1 MKWIAAIIGYFLFRF
16 PGAVVGYFIGSLF
29 EGFQN
34 TNKRQTFGSWQ
45 RSKITPQDFELKL
58 LALASLVI
66 KADGK
71 VSQQELDYVRNYF
84 VSAYGK
90 ERANAVFR
98 LFNEQINKEQI
109 SAMDI
114 CNFFVRFAR
123 YESRLQLLHFLF
135 GIANSDGGISELELQ
150 KINTFANYLRI
161 STLDFKSIKAMFIK
175 EVGSAYKI
183 LEIDRSASDAAIK
196 KAYRDLAKKHHPDKV
211 QHLGEAYVKGA
222 QEKFQQ
228 IQKAYEQIKRERG
241 F

>member
-1 MKWIAAIIGYFLFRF
+1 MKWIAAIVGYYLFRF
-16 PGAVVGYFIGSLF
+16 PGAVLGYFIGSLF

-34 TNKRQTFGSWQ
+34 GNQRRVFDTWQ

-58 LALASLVI
+58 LALASLII

-71 VSQQELDYVRNYF
+71 VEQKELDYVRNYF

-90 ERANAVFR
+90 ERANAVFKV
-98 LFNEQINKEQI
+98 FNEQIDKDQI
-109 SAMDI
+109 SATEI
-114 CNFFVRFAR
+114 CNFFVQFAR

-135 GIANSDGGISELELQ
+135 GIANADGGISEQELH
-150 KINTFANYLRI
+150 KLNAFANYLRI
-161 STLDFKSIKAMFIK
+161 STLDFNSIKAMFVK

-183 LEIDRSASDAAIK
+183 LEVDRSATDATIK
-196 KAYRDLAKKHHPDKV
+196 KAYRNLAKKHHPDKV

>member
-1 MKWIAAIIGYFLFRF
+1 MKWIAAIIGYFLFRI
-16 PGAVVGYFIGSLF
+16 PGAVLGYFMGSLF

-34 TNKRQTFGSWQ
+34 GNQRRGFDTWQ

-58 LALASLVI
+58 LALASLII

-71 VSQQELDYVRNYF
+71 VLQQELDFVRNCF

-90 ERANAVFR
+90 ERANAVFKV
-98 LFNEQINKEQI
+98 FNEQMDKEQI
-109 SAMDI
+109 SATEI
-114 CNFFVRFAR
+114 CNFFVQFAR
-123 YESRLQLLHFLF
+123 YEIRLQLLHFLF
-135 GIANSDGGISELELQ
+135 GIANADGKISEQELQ
-150 KINTFANYLRI
+150 KLNTFSNYLRI
-161 STLDFKSIKAMFIK
+161 SMLDFNSIKAMFVK

-183 LEIDRSASDAAIK
+183 LEVDRSAPDETIK
-196 KAYRDLAKKHHPDKV
+196 KAYRNLAKKHHPDKV
-211 QHLGEAYVKGA
+211 QHLGEAYVRGA

>member
-1 MKWIAAIIGYFLFRF
+1 MKWIAAIIGYYLFRF
-16 PGAVVGYFIGSLF
+16 PGAVLGYFIGSLF

-34 TNKRQTFGSWQ
+34 GNQRGVFNTWQ

-58 LALASLVI
+58 LALASLII

-71 VSQQELDYVRNYF
+71 VQQKELDYVRNYF

-90 ERANAVFR
+90 ERANAVFKV
-98 LFNEQINKEQI
+98 FNEQIDKDQI
-109 SAMDI
+109 SATEI
-114 CNFFVRFAR
+114 CNFFVQFAR

-135 GIANSDGGISELELQ
+135 GIANADGGISEQELQ
-150 KINTFANYLRI
+150 KLNAFANYLQI
-161 STLDFKSIKAMFIK
+161 STLDFSSIKAMFVK

-183 LEIDRSASDAAIK
+183 LEVDRSATDATIK
-196 KAYRDLAKKHHPDKV
+196 KAYRNLAKKHHPDKV
-211 QHLGEAYVKGA
+211 QHLGEAYVRGA